1 MKRKFE
7 LPRKPQ
13 LNYKDMSQAELVAHC
28 ERQEEAIAELSQ
40 NMNRL
45 MEMIRLNS
53 QRKYGSSG
61 DSVPCPEGMEQLY
74 LFNEAE
80 TTALPGAPE
89 PTFDE
94 ATVKTPRKPKQKG
107 KRNQDFRDLKVTVIE
122 HELPVDLQVCP
133 VCASSLHDM
142 KVEITRTLK
151 LVPAHFEV
159 EEHRRH
165 VYTCRACEKTQGEG
179 DKIPFVR
186 ANMPNLPI
194 PGSFATPE
202 LIAGIINSKYTNALP
217 LARIERE
224 FDRMDSVRISR
235 QNMSN
240 WILHCSEEYF
250 SRIYTHMRSTLLS
263 KDVLHGDET
272 WTKVVQQDGREST
285 KKCYIWVYC
294 SGAHAE
300 PIVYYEFHENRAAES
315 AKEFLKDYKGFLHTD
330 GYEVYHRLDPGITVV
345 GCLAHIKRKFTDAI
359 KALSPEEQKK
369 TICFKGQEYCDYLF
383 HVEKKYKDADPA
395 ERHKK
400 RLDLLKPVM
409 DAFLLWLQQTKP
421 LTVPKSQAYEA
432 VNYALNQWPYFK
444 NILLDGRLELTNNLV
459 ERSIRPFT
467 IGRKNWVTMKTD
479 RGAHGS
485 SMVYSIVQ
493 TALANDLKVYE
504 YLVYLLKQMPNTD
517 FNQSP
522 ELIGK
527 FVPWS
532 KELPANCYK
541 TKE

>member
-1 MKRKFE
+1 MKLTIE
-7 LPRKPQ
+7 LPQKTK
-13 LNYKDMSQAELVAHC
+13 LNYREMSREELAAHC
-28 ERQEEAIAELSQ
+28 EKQDQVIAELTQ

-45 MEMIRLNS
+45 MEMIRLNT
-53 QRKYGSSG
+53 QRKYGTSG
-61 DSVPCPEGMEQLY
+61 DSVPYPEGAEQLC
-74 LFNEAE
+74 LFNEVEA
-80 TTALPGAPE
+80 TALQGAPE
-89 PTFDE
+89 PTFEE
-94 ATVKTPRKPKQKG
+94 ATEKTPRKPKQKG
-107 KRNQDFRDLKVTVIE
+107 KRKLDFKDLKVTVIE
-122 HELPVDLQVCP
+122 HELPIDQRICP
-133 VCASSLHDM
+133 NCDSPLHDM
-142 KVEITRTLK
+142 KTEVTRTLK

-159 EEHRRH
+159 EEHRRY
-165 VYTCRACEKTQGEG
+165 VYTCRECEKNQGEG

-186 ANMPNLPI
+186 ADMPNLPI

-202 LIAGIINSKYTNALP
+202 LIAGIINSKYTNAMP

-240 WILHCSEEYF
+240 WVLHCSEKYF
-250 SRIYTHMRSTLLS
+250 SRIYAHMRSTLLS
-263 KDVLHGDET
+263 KDILHADET
-272 WTKVVQQDGREST
+272 WTKVVQQDGRDSK

-294 SGAHAE
+294 SGAYDE
-300 PIVYYEFHENRAAES
+300 PIIYYEFHENRASES
-315 AKEFLKDYKGFLHTD
+315 AQKFLKDYKGFLHSD

-369 TICFKGQEYCDYLF
+369 TVCFKGQEYCDYLF
-383 HVEKKYKDADPA
+383 HIEKKYKNDEPE
-395 ERHKK
+395 ERYKK
-400 RLDLLKPVM
+400 RLTLLKPVM
-409 DAFLLWLQQTKP
+409 DAFLAWLKETKP

-432 VNYALNQWPYFK
+432 INYALKQWPYIE

-479 RGAHGS
+479 RGAHDS
-485 SMVYSIVQ
+485 AMVYSIIQ
-493 TALANDLKVYE
+493 TALANNLKIYE

-517 FNQSP
+517 FNQYP
-522 ELIGK
+522 ELIEK

-541 TKE
+541 TKN